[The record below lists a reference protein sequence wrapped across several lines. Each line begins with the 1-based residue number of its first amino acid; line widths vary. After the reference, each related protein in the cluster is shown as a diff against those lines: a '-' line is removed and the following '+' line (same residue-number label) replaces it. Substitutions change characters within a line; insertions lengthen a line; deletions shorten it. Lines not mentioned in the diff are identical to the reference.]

1 MNNAPVCPSKWSLWD
16 TFLADILPK
25 TLNKSS
31 HVFSLLFNCSLCIQI
46 RSWIVYW
53 SRKSVWE
60 QEFMRA
66 RIAPNSYLSDSSEY
80 KYVVIWKCRR
90 YRFLGPASCQSYWVA
105 ATAPA
110 LYPTCPPPASCS
122 ECHASA
128 QSGDGCVRITMGAN
142 QTVFSAEDIYFL
154 EKHSIMDRAQVEVGR
169 GGWVDHRW
177 CNNTCVMTLSR
188 QSTAQGWKIAPH
200 RSGTSTST
208 SSSLSFSFSF
218 SISLSFS
225 LSRMKNC
232 TSRSGV
238 VQQLQR
244 GQPDWRGQQGNLP
257 KAIFR
262 NPIWR
267 NRVMAY
273 SYFPIYS
280 ETLFGEI
287 E

>member
-169 GGWVDHRW
+169 GGWTIDGATTHVSWPWADRPPLKDEKLHL
-177 CNNTCVMTLSR
+177 T
-188 QSTAQGWKIAPH
+188 
-200 RSGTSTST
+200 
-208 SSSLSFSFSF
+208 
-218 SISLSFS
+218 
-225 LSRMKNC
+225 
-232 TSRSGV
+232 GV
-238 VQQLQR
+238 VHQLQL
-244 GQPDWRGQQGNLP
+244 QQFGDNLG
-257 KAIFR
+257 KTFR
-262 NPIWR
+262 QFCNFE
-267 NRVMAY
+267 A
-273 SYFPIYS
+273 
-280 ETLFGEI
+280 TLG
-287 E
+287 

>member
-110 LYPTCPPPASCS
+110 LYPTWVPTCQLQWVSCICS
-122 ECHASA
+122 VSRRLRPHHHGR
-128 QSGDGCVRITMGAN
+128 QPDR
-142 QTVFSAEDIYFL
+142 FL
-154 EKHSIMDRAQVEVGR
+154 GGGHLLPGKALHNGPSSSWGR
-169 GGWVDHRW
+169 SGWVDQGW
-177 CNNTCVMTLSR
+177 CNNTCVLTLSR
-188 QSTAQGWKIAPH
+188 QPTAQGWKIAPH

-208 SSSLSFSFSF
+208 ST
-218 SISLSFS
+218 IW
-225 LSRMKNC
+225 
-232 TSRSGV
+232 
-238 VQQLQR
+238 
-244 GQPDWRGQQGNLP
+244 GQFLEYFQTIFGQFCNFE
-257 KAIFR
+257 A
-262 NPIWR
+262 
-267 NRVMAY
+267 
-273 SYFPIYS
+273 
-280 ETLFGEI
+280 TLG
-287 E
+287 